1 MQTKTITGI
10 AATSQVLDETSL
22 GFDPNAYSY
31 FYIQVLGAD
40 TETWLIQVLTA
51 GSLQYSEIVG
61 LPTTEAPI
69 PGIMAVT
76 PDHVGN
82 VEAFKV
88 VFAGGTPSAATIMV
102 VAMNRPGLGQR

>member
-40 TETWLIQVLTA
+40 TETWLVQFLSPGGV
-51 GSLQYSEIVG
+51 QYAEVVG
-61 LPTTEAPI
+61 LPTTTAPI
-69 PGIMAVT
+69 PGIMAVPPT
-76 PDHVGN
+76 
-82 VEAFKV
+82 
-88 VFAGGTPSAATIMV
+88 T
-102 VAMNRPGLGQR
+102 